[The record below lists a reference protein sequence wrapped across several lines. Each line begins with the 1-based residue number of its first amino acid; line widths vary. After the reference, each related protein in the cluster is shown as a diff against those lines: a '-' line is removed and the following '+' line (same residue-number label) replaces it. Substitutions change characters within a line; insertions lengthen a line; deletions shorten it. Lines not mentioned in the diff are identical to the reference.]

1 MIIRHHFSPLYE
13 KIGYGKIEK
22 VINMGK
28 KLFKYIS
35 ILALIILLLVVTS
48 IITSYIRINQYKS
61 STLNH
66 EIYQQDQ
73 LEQLFED
80 INSDQ
85 VTLFIYDVDNEDC
98 LFIDEI
104 LLQQISYQYN
114 GIRFDDIYKIQYE
127 NTYRSYIQQI
137 LKNTYHVDKIPAI
150 VTIQKKDQGFEKID
164 AFEYSGIPETDHK
177 NLEKFL
183 ERNEMLTASHKD

>member
-1 MIIRHHFSPLYE
+1 M
-13 KIGYGKIEK
+13 
-22 VINMGK
+22 
-28 KLFKYIS
+28 
-35 ILALIILLLVVTS
+35 LLVVTS